1 MNNNNTIKASKELV
15 DLIDELKD
23 NLTNVKYL
31 FSKIEKMARDEGL
44 EADEIDDMIYQKY
57 KYNLSP
63 SSSNATINTINNN
76 TKISSIITTTTN
88 TTHNNNKIDEKK
100 YFQRYFQH
108 FQ

>member
-1 MNNNNTIKASKELV
+1 MNNNNTIEASKELV

-23 NLTNVKYL
+23 NLVNVKYL
-31 FSKIEKMARDEGL
+31 FKKVEKMARQEGL
-44 EADEIDDMIYQKY
+44 ETDEIDDMIYQKY

-63 SSSNATINTINNN
+63 PSSSKAPINTNNNNN
-76 TKISSIITTTTN
+76 TKISSTTTT
-88 TTHNNNKIDEKK
+88 TTNNNKIDEKK